1 MKLSKKL
8 TTLAIVGAMSATAAV
23 AKNANNVL
31 VNISQLLNR

>member
-23 AKNANNVL
+23 ASAA
-31 VNISQLLNR
+31 